1 MVFPDYAR
9 RLIDLD
15 ADIVINNANR
25 ISDGYQRD
33 VRSWNLERTQ
43 GLVSTFADGVL
54 AMPLHGGWN
63 LERPQGLV
71 STRALEN
78 LVFSVRFRQR
88 DGIFTVRRQ

>member
-43 GLVSTFADGVL
+43 GLVST
-54 AMPLHGGWN
+54 
-63 LERPQGLV
+63 R
-71 STRALEN
+71 TLEN

-88 DGIFTVRRQ
+88 DGIFTVWRQ

>member
-1 MVFPDYAR
+1 MRGDSSTTIRYNMVFLDYAR

-43 GLVSTFADGVL
+43 GLVST
-54 AMPLHGGWN
+54 
-63 LERPQGLV
+63 
-71 STRALEN
+71 RALEN

>member
-43 GLVSTFADGVL
+43 GLVFRPV
-54 AMPLHGGWN
+54 PLKR
-63 LERPQGLV
+63 L
-71 STRALEN
+71 N

>member
-1 MVFPDYAR
+1 MVFLDYAR

-43 GLVSTFADGVL
+43 GLVST
-54 AMPLHGGWN
+54 
-63 LERPQGLV
+63 
-71 STRALEN
+71 RALEN

>member
-1 MVFPDYAR
+1 MVFLDYAR

-33 VRSWNLERTQ
+33 VRSWNLELT
-43 GLVSTFADGVL
+43 
-54 AMPLHGGWN
+54 
-63 LERPQGLV
+63 QGLV

>member
-43 GLVSTFADGVL
+43 GLVST
-54 AMPLHGGWN
+54 
-63 LERPQGLV
+63 
-71 STRALEN
+71 RALEN

>member
-1 MVFPDYAR
+1 MVFQDYAR

-33 VRSWNLERTQ
+33 VRSWNLELT
-43 GLVSTFADGVL
+43 
-54 AMPLHGGWN
+54 
-63 LERPQGLV
+63 QGLV

>member
-1 MVFPDYAR
+1 MVFQDYAR

-43 GLVSTFADGVL
+43 GLVST
-54 AMPLHGGWN
+54 
-63 LERPQGLV
+63 
-71 STRALEN
+71 RALEN